1 MLNAIHESNQN
12 INLYNHK
19 HIDNHIDNDEQARSD
34 NPALAHDHDPD
45 AALSN
50 DPIVVRLYESKVYGT
65 TYGRGLYRRALYNGT
80 IDLRTSGVKYL
91 VDLYSGEDWA
101 NQAKSDEQM
110 LIIEGVGLAPGF
122 LYSWLRRY
130 DAARSVKTPVLGCCV
145 LDTTSLELRVLI
157 SDDETGIQGTWC
169 LPGKPCRTARPG
181 QKSPQILATNYDL
194 S

>member
-1 MLNAIHESNQN
+1 MLNAIHEPNQSTEN
-12 INLYNHK
+12 P
-19 HIDNHIDNDEQARSD
+19 QGMTTD
-34 NPALAHDHDPD
+34 NPVLVHDYDLD
-45 AALSN
+45 TKFSN
-50 DPIVVRLYESKVYGT
+50 DPIAVRLYENQVYGT

-91 VDLYSGEDWA
+91 VDLYTGEDWA

-110 LIIEGVGLAPGF
+110 LIIEGVGLASGY

-181 QKSPQILATNYDL
+181 QMSPQILATNYDL

>member
-34 NPALAHDHDPD
+34 NPALAHDPD

-50 DPIVVRLYESKVYGT
+50 DPIAVRLYESKVYGT

-80 IDLRTSGVKYL
+80 VDLKPSGVKYL